1 MVTVNGEKV
10 DAQGKTIAQFIK
22 ETGYNIDRVVVE
34 VNLKIIDRKSFD
46 STILADGDS
55 VEILNFVG
63 GG

>member
-34 VNLKIIDRKSFD
+34 VNLCS
-46 STILADGDS
+46 
-55 VEILNFVG
+55 N
-63 GG
+63 